1 MEGNM
6 QGVLDVAKEMGSDVL
21 ELFNEGMEYV
31 PYLGR
36 VMQTVKFNRLKRRI
50 EENSQQLLRISQ
62 LASSNI
68 LAEEYIKQRIF
79 PIVLGEMIEEH
90 EGAKINLL
98 LNGFENVFINE
109 NKNESI
115 VINYFDTLRNLR
127 YEDIMRFYYLMGIND
142 TYNNP
147 HILSEEAAFILSIDK
162 KLERYELV
170 RRIHRK
176 TAPNGEPI
184 MVEPTYVENTA
195 YGLRFLSFISLNEEK
210 VAE

>member
-1 MEGNM
+1 M
-6 QGVLDVAKEMGSDVL
+6 QEIMSVAKEFGLDSLVDV
-21 ELFNEGMEYV
+21 GMDLMPYV
-31 PYLGR
+31 SNFR
-36 VMQTVKFNRLKRRI
+36 NMVKFNRLERRMK
-50 EENSQQLLRISQ
+50 EHSDQLKVIGQ
-62 LASSNI
+62 LSKSSS
-68 LAEEYIKQRIF
+68 LAPDYITERIF
-79 PIVLGEMIEEH
+79 PIVLADLIEEH
-90 EGAKINLL
+90 EDAKISLL

-115 VINYFDTLRNLR
+115 VINYYDTLRNLR

-195 YGLRFLSFISLNEEK
+195 FGLRFLSFISLNEEK